1 MATHDYVLDNA
12 SGAAF
17 RSDLNNCLDAIV
29 TQNVTTDGNAPAT
42 VKDWMIWTD
51 KQGGYRKIY
60 NADTSSWVK
69 IGKLDGGAEYSGD
82 VQFKDASSVQMQ
94 WDSSDST
101 LEFGGYTSG
110 GVETA
115 LTFGANFAHN
125 VALFHD
131 GSTRIY
137 ANVGSVVTNLITAG
151 TDFRIHSGA
160 SDTSNHLAKFSRG
173 GGATLY
179 WDGTS
184 GAGAKFATTAT
195 GVAVD
200 GLITANTMTLAS
212 NLSIAG
218 ALQYTTA
225 GNKTLDVPTLAG
237 NQTFELRHQDGST
250 YENALK
256 ATANAGV
263 ELYYNGVKTLETTG
277 NGARIIGPTDGE
289 AHLELWSDNGA
300 ENPDKW
306 RFVVPADSGGNHL
319 HLQNY
324 ATGAWGTNIVVSQ
337 TSNYSSG
344 ESQVQL
350 YHNGA
355 LKFAT
360 VSYGIFVTG
369 TTHSTTGYTWGT
381 APHLLYATSATEAN
395 LRIGTTSGNHLYA
408 RFAYDPVAGDFEI
421 GNASGNV
428 LLTVGNESTRE
439 RAIRCINNGA
449 VELYNNGNVQ
459 AITTTHGLGVRRN
472 LDISL
477 WDANA
482 THDCT
487 LQIGSSAAGLTVGD
501 HNSFIDLIS
510 RNQDASGPDYDFR
523 IIRYPGTNG
532 SADII
537 NNGTGTLRFLTPT
550 AGGQI
555 MFPAPGAQGTYAPQI
570 PQAAFS
576 FNGGSVTSFHK
587 NYNVSS
593 ITDNGIGDY
602 TIYYTSAIRN
612 ADHSTVT
619 CPSIFFFSS
628 GPVNTSGTDMHCIPF
643 LYPHVPATS
652 TATGVR
658 IRIHKVDNSDAT
670 ADGDPVC
677 GLVYG

>member
-82 VQFKDASSVQMQ
+82 VQFKDASSVQVQ
-94 WDSSDST
+94 WDSSSST
-101 LEFGGYTSG
+101 LELGGFTSG

-160 SDTSNHLAKFSRG
+160 SNTSNHLAKFSRG
-173 GGATLY
+173 GGVKLY
-179 WDGTS
+179 WDGTE
-184 GAGAKFATTAT
+184 AEKFATTAT

-263 ELYYNGVKTLETTG
+263 ELYYNGIKTLETTG
-277 NGARIIGPTDGE
+277 TGARIIAPANGE
-289 AHLELWSDNGA
+289 AHLELWSDAGG

-306 RFVVPADSGGNHL
+306 RFVVPADGGGNYF

-324 ATGAWGTNIVVSQ
+324 ATGAWGTNIVVTQ
-337 TSNYSSG
+337 TSDYSSG

-350 YHNGA
+350 YHNNA
-355 LKFAT
+355 KKFNTA
-360 VSYGIFVTG
+360 SDGILVAG
-369 TTHSTTGYTWGT
+369 TTESTTGFEWGT
-381 APHLLYATSATEAN
+381 APHMLYSTSATEAN
-395 LRIGTTSGNHLYA
+395 LRIGSTSGSHLYA
-408 RFAYDPVAGDFEI
+408 RFAFDPVAGDFEI
-421 GNASGNV
+421 NNASGNV

-449 VELYNNGNVQ
+449 VELYNNGNLQV
-459 AITTTHGLGVRRN
+459 TTATQGAAVRRN
-472 LDISL
+472 FDISL

-487 LQIGSSAAGLTVGD
+487 LQIGSSAADLTVGD
-501 HNSFIDLIS
+501 HNSFIDFIS
-510 RNQDASGPDYDFR
+510 RNQDVSGPDFDFR
-523 IIRYPGTNG
+523 IIRYLGVNG
-532 SADII
+532 SADIV
-537 NNGTGTLRFLTPT
+537 NNGTGHIRFKTPT
-550 AGGQI
+550 ANGQI
-555 MFPAPGAQGTYAPQI
+555 IFPAPGAQGAYAPQV
-570 PQAAFS
+570 PQAAFG

-593 ITDNGIGDY
+593 ITDNGVGDY
-602 TIYYTSAIRN
+602 TISYTTAIKK
-612 ADHSTVT
+612 ADHTTVT
-619 CPSIFFFSS
+619 CPSIFFFSN
-628 GPVNTSGTDMHCIPF
+628 GPINTSGTDMHCLPF
-643 LYPHVPATS
+643 LYPNVPGSS

-658 IRIHKVDNSDAT
+658 IRIHKVDSSSAT